1 MLAVPPFCV
10 MACQLVPSLDPCQV
24 IVAPPNVPNV
34 WQVKSDAEL
43 SWYPKP
49 VSALVNAQVTMIAP
63 GAVSRLMVALTD
75 ARVIPFQWLGQM
87 PEPVVIFKFCS
98 AA

>member
-1 MLAVPPFCV
+1 

-24 IVAPPNVPNV
+24 IVAEPNVPNV

-49 VSALVNAQVTMIAP
+49 LSAMPNAQVTMTAP
-63 GAVSRLMVALTD
+63 GAVSRLTVALID
-75 ARVIPFQWLGQM
+75 AMVIPFQWLGQM